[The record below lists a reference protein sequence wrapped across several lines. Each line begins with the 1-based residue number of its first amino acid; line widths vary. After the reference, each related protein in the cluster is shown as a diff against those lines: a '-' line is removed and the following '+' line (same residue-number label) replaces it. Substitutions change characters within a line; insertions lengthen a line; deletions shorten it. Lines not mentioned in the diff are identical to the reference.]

1 MIAALGGGR
10 ARSGS
15 WLLFAAAMTLGVAVH
30 PIAAVAL
37 LAFTALQVVRPLD
50 FTSAYLLVVTGAS
63 FINYTRGRLTFELS
77 LLSLGLAFVLFVYG
91 LRRHERLLALP
102 VTPLTTLLAPWM
114 LLTLANFVRGV
125 LAGNSTRY
133 AGLEL
138 LAGLAMG
145 SAFLVAN
152 RFRASDLRLATG
164 WLWVTALGHA
174 ALGFWIY
181 SILKVR
187 TGSIYF
193 TPIPGL
199 VAVLLFNFALRART
213 TRLALLWVAAMLP
226 LLMHQFLSFTR
237 GYWLAILISLVFS
250 MVVFAWRQPDAAVR
264 WRRSGTLLAALAGLG
279 VLGAIVLALVYG
291 IRGLGELALS
301 RFSSSVGTTYTF
313 ETSSN
318 IVRLVE
324 AAKVLSE
331 ILKAPLHG
339 HGLGYAFTVREPIHL
354 ELIEQWY
361 CHQNYLLV
369 WLKQGLVGLVL
380 FVGTLF
386 AGLRTTLKGRALAD
400 PVAQSWCMGAA
411 AATVYVIVYG
421 LVHFPLAEVNTTFTI
436 ALLWGSSAAL
446 TTRDWHEL
454 RWGRP
459 VPGDRP

>member
-1 MIAALGGGR
+1 MGKALGPYRIAYRLGAGATGVVFRAEEIATGR
-10 ARSGS
+10 
-15 WLLFAAAMTLGVAVH
+15 
-30 PIAAVAL
+30 AVAL
-37 LAFTALQVVRPLD
+37 KVLSESLGTIGAL
-50 FTSAYLLVVTGAS
+50 
-63 FINYTRGRLTFELS
+63 RGRFERE
-77 LLSLGLAFVLFVYG
+77 A
-91 LRRHERLLALP
+91 RLLARLDHP
-102 VTPLTTLLAPWM
+102 NIVHIAGFGVAEQSTYIAMELLEGRTLEQALADGPIDP
-114 LLTLANFVRGV
+114 ARGLEV
-125 LAGNSTRY
+125 VK
-133 AGLEL
+133 EL

-459 VPGDRP
+459 VPGDRA